1 MGWNTDLLDA
11 QFRGIPFYV
20 QSITDKG
27 SKSLVVHE
35 YPYRS
40 GGVVEDMGSSE
51 RTIPIR
57 AIFWGEDYLNSL
69 QKFIEALEQPGTGEL
84 IHPVFGSVNVV
95 IKTWQIDHTAQHPDY
110 AEVVFEAIVSALDT
124 NFFTH
129 TTQRTQAEQSSLTA
143 KHAATVLLEH
153 SSQHLIRHIQTNVIS
168 PRIQSQT
175 MQILM
180 DILDFYDPLVNVP
193 RSNIIFVLH
202 PEAYLAELLAVQ
214 KAILEYI
221 PLSSVMKGFPYWSDR
236 FPKLTPSCGM
246 KTFEYNEK
254 YPTGV
259 GNWSVQWTSNG
270 SPGVHPKGPSLAIP
284 PNSTIEKKIVDDE
297 ITSGCDINMSS
308 QHIVAIG
315 IILHVMLS
323 QTALAIF
330 TISQLFLDECTTP
343 TLTPLQIDTII
354 GNIRTRIQ
362 DCLVAVRKNV
372 PTQDVHGFSEPLRTA
387 AEAIQSL
394 GTIALNIRPP
404 LITYTVQHE
413 ESLHLLAH
421 RLYGNYK
428 RSREILH
435 LNPQIYDPNFLPVGQ
450 ELLIYAADGNT
461 V

>member
-40 GGVVEDMGSSE
+40 GGAVEDMGSSA

-57 AIFWGEDYLNSL
+57 AIFWGENYLSNL
-69 QKFIEALEQPGTGEL
+69 QKLIEALEQPGPGEL
-84 IHPVFGSVNVV
+84 IHPVFGSVTVV

-143 KHAATVLLEH
+143 KNAATVLLEH
-153 SSQHLIRHIQTNVIS
+153 SSQHVTRHIQTNVTS
-168 PRIQSQT
+168 PRVQSQT
-175 MQILM
+175 MQLLM
-180 DILDFYDPLVNVP
+180 DILDFYDPSGDVP
-193 RSNIIFVLH
+193 RSTTIFVLH

-214 KAILEYI
+214 KAILEHI
-221 PLSSVMKGFPYWSDR
+221 PVSSVMKGFPYWSDC
-236 FPKLTPSCGM
+236 FPKITPSCGM

-270 SPGVHPKGPSLAIP
+270 SPGVHPQVPSLAIP
-284 PNSTIEKKIVDDE
+284 PNSTIEKYVVQDE
-297 ITSGCDINMSS
+297 IASGCDVSMSS
-308 QHIVAIG
+308 QHIIAIG

-323 QTALAIF
+323 QTALAIL
-330 TISQLFLDECTTP
+330 TASQLFLDECTTP
-343 TLTPLQIDTII
+343 TLTPLQLDTIV
-354 GNIRTRIQ
+354 GNIRARIQ

-372 PTQDVHGFSEPLRTA
+372 PTQDVHGVSEPLRTA

-421 RLYGNYK
+421 RLYGDYK
-428 RSREILH
+428 RAREILH
-435 LNPQIYDPNFLPVGQ
+435 LNPQIYDPNFLPAGQ